1 MTATL
6 HSPRITPQLVRDV
19 FAPPEQHAGMLI
31 SIVGFDGS
39 GKTTQ
44 LEAVA
49 AEMRARGREVVVTKQ
64 PTDWYRELGEV
75 RTFHDAGGS
84 AATARVLALLAA
96 ADRLRHIH
104 EVVTPA
110 LRRGAV
116 VLCDR
121 YVYATYGVF
130 IHRGV
135 DAAFLTTIN
144 QGVPRPDFAFYLK
157 MSPEQLASRL
167 RARDGNALQ
176 FEERSLDRIASITRT
191 YDEMAE
197 ELLTVDGSLPPEVV
211 TDALLRT
218 IDQGR

>member
-1 MTATL
+1 MTTAIG
-6 HSPRITPQLVRDV
+6 RITPQLVRDV
-19 FAPPEQHAGMLI
+19 FEPATPRPGMLVCI
-31 SIVGFDGS
+31 IGFDGS

-49 AEMRARGREVVVTKQ
+49 AVLESRGREVVLTKQ

-84 AATARVLALLAA
+84 AGTARVLSLLSA
-96 ADRLRHIH
+96 ADRLRHVQ
-104 EVVTPA
+104 EVVRPA
-110 LRRGAV
+110 LDRGAV

-135 DAAFLTTIN
+135 EAEFLTTIN
-144 QGVPRPDFAFYLK
+144 QGIPRPDFAFYLA
-157 MSPEQLASRL
+157 MTPEQLAARL
-167 RARDGNALQ
+167 RGRDGNNLQ

-191 YDEMAE
+191 YEEMGDE
-197 ELLTVDGSLPPEVV
+197 LISLDGSLPPEAV
-211 TDALLRT
+211 TAEIMQRVD
-218 IDQGR
+218 GH

>member
-6 HSPRITPQLVRDV
+6 HSPRITPELVREV
-19 FAPPEQHAGMLI
+19 FAPPEQHPGMLI

-49 AEMRARGREVVVTKQ
+49 EVLRARGREVVVTKQ

-84 AATARVLALLAA
+84 SATARVLALLAA

-104 EVVTPA
+104 EVVNPA

-144 QGVPRPDFAFYLK
+144 HGVPRPDFAFYLK

-211 TDALLRT
+211 TDTLLRT